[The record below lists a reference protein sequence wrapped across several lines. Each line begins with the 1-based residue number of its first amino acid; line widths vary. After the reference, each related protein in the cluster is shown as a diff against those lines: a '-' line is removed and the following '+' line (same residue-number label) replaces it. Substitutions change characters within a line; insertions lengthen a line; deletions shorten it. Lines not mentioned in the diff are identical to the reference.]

1 MSVSLF
7 LVRDYVVVF
16 ILTGTLVCQAGC
28 VLASLEDYLSNHKL
42 TIPVDLGAKGSCH
55 IGGNVATNAGGVRL
69 LRYGSLHGNV
79 LGLEAVSTYVPGTH
93 ILYQHCR

>member
-1 MSVSLF
+1 MVIIEFWYKVAFGLF
-7 LVRDYVVVF
+7 F
-16 ILTGTLVCQAGC
+16 LTGTLVCQAGC

-79 LGLEAVSTYVPGTH
+79 LGLEAVSSQV
-93 ILYQHCR
+93 ILTFYINAVL